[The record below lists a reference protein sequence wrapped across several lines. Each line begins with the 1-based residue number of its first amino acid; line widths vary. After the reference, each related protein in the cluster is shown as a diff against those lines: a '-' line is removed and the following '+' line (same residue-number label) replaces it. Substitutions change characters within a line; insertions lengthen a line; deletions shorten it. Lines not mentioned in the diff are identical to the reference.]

1 MSSGYLLDTNV
12 VSEVIG
18 RNSTDD
24 RVASFLSERGDLWLS
39 AVAIHE
45 LEYGL
50 RLLPRGRR
58 LAELDAALASFVAE
72 YEDRILPLDRRAA
85 EQAAELRARSQQAGR
100 PPGLADA
107 LIAGTAKAH
116 DLAVATRNVADF
128 EHLEVSVLN
137 PWQAP

>member
-12 VSEVIG
+12 VSELARAAPDTRVVAFVAD
-18 RNSTDD
+18 RDD
-24 RVASFLSERGDLWLS
+24 VWLS
-39 AVAIHE
+39 AVVVHE

-50 RLLPRGRR
+50 RLLSGGRR
-58 LAELDAALASFVAE
+58 RRALEAARTAIMAERGTRV
-72 YEDRILPLDRRAA
+72 LPLDRLAA

-100 PPGLADA
+100 PLGLADA

-116 DLAVATRNVADF
+116 GLAVATRNVADF
-128 EHLEVSVLN
+128 EHLDVSVLN